1 MIHVFEER
9 HSGAHISLTI
19 HEPVIKKID
28 SETLLTI
35 MWNRGPAQEV
45 VIDEVAYT
53 LPRNAF
59 LPLTVQQHYYAAC
72 TDQLV
77 VWQFNREFYCIID
90 HDKEVS
96 CQGFL
101 FYSAGDIRILQP
113 DAKGVARMESLQDV
127 FEEEFET
134 KDNIQ
139 AEMLRMMLKRLII
152 KLTRMAKEQY
162 LPADANLSQQELDIV
177 RHYNML
183 VEKNF
188 RKCHKVKD
196 YADML
201 FKSPKTLSN
210 LFAQYNSKTP
220 LQIIHDRIIL
230 EAKRLLYYTD
240 KPTKE
245 IAYDLGFEEAPHF
258 SRFFKKQTGLSPSDF
273 KRTEQVFT
281 IVGKN

>member
-1 MIHVFEER
+1 MIHVFEEQR
-9 HSGAHISLTI
+9 SGAHISLTVN
-19 HEPVIKKID
+19 EPELKSIN

-35 MWNRGPAQEV
+35 LWNRGPAQSIT
-45 VIDEVAYT
+45 IDEVSYT
-53 LPRNAF
+53 IPKNAF
-59 LPLTVQQHYYAAC
+59 LPLTAQQYY
-72 TDQLV
+72 QLGTTEAFAI
-77 VWQFNREFYCIID
+77 WQFNREFYCIVD

-113 DAKGVARMESLQDV
+113 DARTVSRMESLQDV

-152 KLTRMAKEQY
+152 ILTRLAKEQY
-162 LPADANLSQQELDIV
+162 LPLDTNFSQQELDIV

-183 VEKNF
+183 VEKNY
-188 RKCHKVKD
+188 RKHHKVKD

-245 IAYDLGFEEAPHF
+245 IAYDLGFDEAPHF

-273 KRTEQVFT
+273 KRTEQAFT